1 MKRLLAMDGICE
13 GMFITV
19 MQGIVER
26 HVTPE
31 GIIDIENEYLNG
43 KPLEVMS
50 IDIPYMVVKCHMSH
64 TVSTTT
70 LDMRKN
76 KFMILSKEYVKAY
89 CPKIK
94 IPEIDNSLR
103 DSGLTLKEIFPDNKE
118 L

>member
-19 MQGIVER
+19 YRGSIDKQPGPNGFIDVEN
-26 HVTPE
+26 
-31 GIIDIENEYLNG
+31 DYLNG

-50 IDIPYMVVKCHMSH
+50 VDIPYLVVKCYMSH

-70 LDMRKN
+70 LDMRKT
-76 KFMILSKEYVKAY
+76 KFMRLSKEYVKAY
-89 CPKIK
+89 CPRLKIK
-94 IPEIDNSLR
+94 KVDNSLR